1 MIVIKVE
8 INNRQDVAEV
18 TDELKDIFS
27 EIARKVGELE
37 GYDNGE
43 ISLAL
48 VDNQMIQELNQKY
61 RDVDEATDVLSF
73 PMDEELW
80 GDVIISTERAVQ
92 QAREYGHSLE
102 RELAFLFTHGILHL
116 LGYDHQAA
124 GDKQDMHQKEE
135 RILGELNI
143 TRD

>member
-1 MIVIKVE
+1 MIKVE
-8 INNRQDVAEV
+8 INNRQDVVEV